1 MNRTTG
7 LFVDGGGRL
16 WVAERDNNRV
26 LRFDNAAAKANG
38 AAADAVLGQ
47 PDLTTGSSGLSATK
61 MAEPFGVFV
70 DAGGRLWVSEDVNCR
85 VLRFDN
91 AAAKASGAAADG
103 VLGQPDFTTNT
114 YSTTRNRTG
123 NVRGVWGDGQ
133 GRLYLVDEGNS
144 RILVFNNAASL
155 ANGSNADFV
164 LGQADY
170 ATGTSVTPPTSAS
183 FSYPNSMYVDVA
195 SNQIWVA
202 DAGNNRVLRF
212 DVSDVT
218 FKSNQTAVG
227 VLGQADLV
235 SRVTGK
241 TASSMNNA
249 FGVAVDPA
257 TGKLFVADRN
267 NNRVLRFSS
276 SAKLVNGGRPKRC
289 SDSRAWTRMAGI
301 RAGSRPATMNTPMR
315 VFVDAAG
322 RLWVSDYGNRR
333 VLRFDNAS
341 TKVTGAAAERRSWP
355 AGLCDEH
362 AGTTASK
369 MNRTTGVFVD
379 AGGTVVGGGT
389 GQQPRAAV
397 RQRGG
402 EGQRRGSGRRCWVSR
417 ISRPDLR
424 R

>member
-1 MNRTTG
+1 MKGT
-7 LFVDGGGRL
+7 
-16 WVAERDNNRV
+16 A
-26 LRFDNAAAKANG
+26 
-38 AAADAVLGQ
+38 
-47 PDLTTGSSGLSATK
+47 GS
-61 MAEPFGVFV
+61 
-70 DAGGRLWVSEDVNCR
+70 WC
-85 VLRFDN
+85 
-91 AAAKASGAAADG
+91 
-103 VLGQPDFTTNT
+103 
-114 YSTTRNRTG
+114 STTRRT
-123 NVRGVWGDGQ
+123 
-133 GRLYLVDEGNS
+133 
-144 RILVFNNAASL
+144 L

-170 ATGTSVTPPTSAS
+170 TTGTSVTPPTSAS

-195 SNQIWVA
+195 SNHIWVA

-227 VLGQADLV
+227 VLGQVDLV

-276 SAKLVNGGRPKRC
+276 SAKLVNGGAAEAVFGQP
-289 SDSRAWTRMAGI
+289 SLDSNGVNTGGLSAF
-301 RAGSRPATMNTPMR
+301 SMNTPIR

-341 TKVTGAAAERRSWP
+341 SKLSGAAAEGVLGQPDFVTNS
-355 AGLCDEH
+355 

-369 MNRTTGVFVD
+369 MNRTTGLFVD
-379 AGGTVVGGGT
+379 ARRQVVGGGT
-389 GQQPRAAV
+389 
-397 RQRGG
+397 
-402 EGQRRGSGRRCWVSR
+402 
-417 ISRPDLR
+417 
-424 R
+424 